1 MTQPSP
7 PDVVIDALLKTVAE
21 QGWSAVGVRSLLDDT
36 GVPASSF
43 YRHFDGRYSVVLAV
57 SRRLSAQMLDSLAG
71 WEADDSA
78 RDKLFEAIMAR
89 FDAALP
95 HKGAVRALLRAAPA
109 DPLLAATL
117 AVAMQEAMRR
127 VLEAADLPSGGL
139 AGLIRCQAL
148 AVAYGQ
154 VVRVWLD
161 DDTAD
166 QARTMAAL
174 DKHLSRLERLARG
187 FGPRRATTDE
197 EAAAP
202 PEPAPP
208 SPPPAAKK
216 PPAKKPPAKKR
227 PAAKAKPK
235 PKPKGPA
242 GNGRAKTE

>member
-43 YRHFDGRYSVVLAV
+43 HRHFDGRYSVVLAV

-78 RDKLFEAIMAR
+78 RDRLFEAIMAR

-95 HKGAVRALLRAAPA
+95 HKGAIRALLRAAPA

-117 AVAMQEAMRR
+117 ALAMQEAMRR

-187 FGPRRATTDE
+187 FDLRRATTDE
-197 EAAAP
+197 EAATAP
-202 PEPAPP
+202 SDPAPAPP
-208 SPPPAAKK
+208 A
-216 PPAKKPPAKKR
+216 AKKPPAKKR

>member
-7 PDVVIDALLKTVAE
+7 PDAVIDALLKTVAE

-36 GVPASSF
+36 GVSAGSF
-43 YRHFDGRYSVVLAV
+43 HRHFDGRYSVVLAV

-95 HKGAVRALLRAAPA
+95 HKGAIRALLRAAPA

-117 AVAMQEAMRR
+117 ALAMQEAMRR
-127 VLEAADLPSGGL
+127 VLEAAELPAGGL
-139 AGLIRCQAL
+139 AGLIRGQAL

-174 DKHLSRLERLARG
+174 DKHLARLERLARG
-187 FGPRRATTDE
+187 FGPRRAKADD

-208 SPPPAAKK
+208 PPA
-216 PPAKKPPAKKR
+216 PPAAKKPPAKKR

-235 PKPKGPA
+235 SKPKPKGPA
-242 GNGRAKTE
+242 GNGRAKSE

>member
-1 MTQPSP
+1 
-7 PDVVIDALLKTVAE
+7 
-21 QGWSAVGVRSLLDDT
+21 
-36 GVPASSF
+36 
-43 YRHFDGRYSVVLAV
+43 
-57 SRRLSAQMLDSLAG
+57 
-71 WEADDSA
+71 
-78 RDKLFEAIMAR
+78 
-89 FDAALP
+89 
-95 HKGAVRALLRAAPA
+95 
-109 DPLLAATL
+109 
-117 AVAMQEAMRR
+117 MRR

-197 EAAAP
+197 EPATAP
-202 PEPAPP
+202 PEPAP
-208 SPPPAAKK
+208 PPPAAKK
-216 PPAKKPPAKKR
+216 PPAKKR
-227 PAAKAKPK
+227 PTAKAKPK
-235 PKPKGPA
+235 PKPKGPG

>member
-21 QGWSAVGVRSLLDDT
+21 QGWPAVGVRSLLDDT

-78 RDKLFEAIMAR
+78 RDRLFEAIMAR

-95 HKGAVRALLRAAPA
+95 HKGAIRALLRAAPA

-117 AVAMQEAMRR
+117 ALAMQEAMRR

-187 FGPRRATTDE
+187 FDPRRAPADE
-197 EAAAP
+197 EAAAAP
-202 PEPAPP
+202 PEPAPA
-208 SPPPAAKK
+208 PPAPTPA
-216 PPAKKPPAKKR
+216 AKKPPAKKR

>member
-36 GVPASSF
+36 GVSAGSF
-43 YRHFDGRYSVVLAV
+43 HRHFDGRYSVVLAF

-95 HKGAVRALLRAAPA
+95 HKGAIRALLRAAPA

-117 AVAMQEAMRR
+117 ALAMQEAMRR

-139 AGLIRCQAL
+139 AGLIRGQAL

-174 DKHLSRLERLARG
+174 DKHLARLERLARG
-187 FGPRRATTDE
+187 FGPRRATVDD
-197 EAAAP
+197 EAADL

-208 SPPPAAKK
+208 PPA
-216 PPAKKPPAKKR
+216 PPAAKKPPAKKR

-235 PKPKGPA
+235 SKPKPKGPA
-242 GNGRAKTE
+242 GNGRAKSE